1 MSSVIDTNNPRKAL
15 RSATL
20 FLCMSLGLA
29 GGLLG
34 QVSFAQAAEAR
45 GQYCDNDRGNACND
59 HEPNNS
65 SSRPSGGPAT
75 DPAPAEPDPAPTEP
89 EPTPETPT

>member
-1 MSSVIDTNNPRKAL
+1 MSSVMDTNSPRKVL
-15 RSATL
+15 RSAAL
-20 FLCMSLGLA
+20 FLGMSLGLA

-34 QVSFAQAAEAR
+34 QVSFAQAAEGR
-45 GQYCDNDRGNACND
+45 GQYCDEDRGNACND

-65 SSRPSGGPAT
+65 NSAPSGGPAT